1 MKHWKWTILLLG
13 LWTVGSLFV
22 TSMVFGQAKPVDL
35 YYSNVFPAPHKICVL
50 NVEWGKEIEKRTNG
64 KVKVT
69 MFPGGTLTPGD
80 KCYDGVVKGLSH
92 LGHSVFSYT
101 IGKFPMTEVIDLPLG
116 YRSGLAATKLV
127 NEYYSK
133 FKPKELDEVKVMY
146 LHAYGPGLIH
156 TSKPVNKLE
165 DLKGMKIRATGTV
178 SRIVQAL
185 GATPVAMPMPDTYD
199 ALSRGVVEGVVC
211 PIEAL
216 EGWKLGEVVK
226 FTTQNFISANSAAMF
241 VVMNKDSWNSLP
253 TDIQKLIEKINEEW
267 IVKQGVLWD
276 EIDKSGVEFVNK
288 RGHKMISLPREE
300 QEQWAKA
307 VRPLLDDYVN
317 RMKAKGLPGDEALKF
332 CLDRLKT
339 LQGK

>member
-1 MKHWKWTILLLG
+1 MKHWKLASLVLG
-13 LWTVGSLFV
+13 FVATGSLYMA
-22 TSMVFGQAKPVDL
+22 SLAFGQTKPVDL
-35 YYSNVFPAPHKICVL
+35 YFSNVFPAPHKICIL
-50 NVEWGKEIEKRTNG
+50 NVEWGKEVEKRTNG
-64 KVKVT
+64 RVKVT

-92 LGHSVFSYT
+92 LGHSVFAYT
-101 IGKFPMTEVIDLPLG
+101 IGKFPLTEVIDLPLG

-127 NEYYSK
+127 NEYYPK

-156 TSKPVNKLE
+156 TRKPVNKLE

-226 FTTQNFISANSAAMF
+226 FTTQNFIAANSGAMF

-253 TDIQKLIEKINEEW
+253 ADIQKIIENINEEW

-288 RGHKMISLPREE
+288 RGHKMISLPQEE
-300 QEQWAKA
+300 QERWAKA

-317 RMKAKGLPGDEALKF
+317 RMKAKGLPGDEVLKF

-339 LQGK
+339 LQ